1 MFLAELLAEIILNI
15 GLEYIYPLICYRIKK
30 LLSHQAGGTQQHIN
44 KQNIENLLILS
55 PCGRCVKRIHKTGKS
70 FIGLYLKNIYSDGE
84 LSKEA
89 TTEEFSV
96 VLEEGDRNITRNRLN
111 SFFTR

>member
-55 PCGRCVKRIHKTGKS
+55 LAEDVLKEYTKLVNALLEYISKTCQES
-70 FIGLYLKNIYSDGE
+70 ENLKGTSRFPFAQTN
-84 LSKEA
+84 
-89 TTEEFSV
+89 V
-96 VLEEGDRNITRNRLN
+96 W
-111 SFFTR
+111 